1 MARQLEPQPARTRHR
16 RVMEQQ
22 PAVRRGLKRA
32 GCNCAL
38 QAGWEGLA
46 KRRGWY
52 AAKTS
57 FDKFLSVN
65 LSFMKVKEYWLNVSP
80 DLTKVGLQ
88 TQMLIDNLSEIFKSQ
103 LLAFLL
109 STITTW

>member
-1 MARQLEPQPARTRHR
+1 MARQLEPACRTRHR

-38 QAGWEGLA
+38 QAGWEGLG

-52 AAKTS
+52 AATTS
-57 FDKFLSVN
+57 FDT
-65 LSFMKVKEYWLNVSP
+65 NV
-80 DLTKVGLQ
+80 
-88 TQMLIDNLSEIFKSQ
+88 
-103 LLAFLL
+103 
-109 STITTW
+109 